1 MRRKSIPA
9 LTIVKV
15 PVSALGDYQ
24 RSFDE
29 DVMSCFGANHKQTLA
44 LMHEPQYA
52 IDFVSWIFAFAV
64 HRADRTMVEVPDLL
78 RTELERLVDTKDVEM
93 AIKIQSKRIVSRT
106 VVNGVNQLLEV
117 HPQIATERSS
127 AWW

>member
-1 MRRKSIPA
+1 
-9 LTIVKV
+9 
-15 PVSALGDYQ
+15 
-24 RSFDE
+24 
-29 DVMSCFGANHKQTLA
+29 
-44 LMHEPQYA
+44 
-52 IDFVSWIFAFAV
+52 
-64 HRADRTMVEVPDLL
+64 MVEVPDLL